1 MKNNIILLEEYLK
14 NKKINKKLIKEI
26 IKYNSLQ
33 YAKRLEKIEFI
44 LNLTKELNLEE
55 VKELMILITNK
66 IVMERSSK
74 M

>member
-66 IVMERSSK
+66 IVMERSPK